1 MKTLA
6 AHPLPEEGFVG
17 MEIRGDLLTDKE
29 NAGAALLD
37 AIKELRGFQ
46 EVPIGTYRGFA
57 MSAFYEPF
65 QNTYILNLKGEM
77 THRVELGTDPRG
89 NLIRIENA
97 LNQMPNRLQ
106 AVQNQ
111 LATLEQQQEA
121 AKAEYGKPFPQEQEL
136 AEKTARLIELDLE
149 LNLDG
154 RNEPEVVPNDA
165 VAKAAPTIAD
175 LIHQK
180 DRPPITELLRMKPP
194 EHDTADRSH
203 THKIT
208 HEAR

>member
-97 LNQMPNRLQ
+97 LNQMPSRLQ

-154 RNEPEVVPNDA
+154 RNEPEAIPSDE
-165 VAKAAPTIAD
+165 VAKRTPTIGE
-175 LIHQK
+175 LMSRE
-180 DRPPITELLRMKPP
+180 DRPPITEILKMKQPFTDSP
-194 EHDTADRSH
+194 DESRHK
-203 THKIT
+203 THNR
-208 HEAR
+208 EAR

>member
-17 MEIRGDLLTDKE
+17 MEIRGDVLTDKE

-46 EVPIGTYRGFA
+46 EVPIGSYRGFA
-57 MSAFYEPF
+57 MSAFFEPF

-89 NLIRIENA
+89 NLIRIENSLA
-97 LNQMPNRLQ
+97 QMPNRLQ
-106 AVQNQ
+106 SVHNQ
-111 LATLEQQQEA
+111 LETLEQQQAA

-136 AEKTARLIELDLE
+136 AEKTARLIELELD

-154 RNEPEVVPNDA
+154 RNEPEAIPSDE
-165 VAKAAPTIAD
+165 VAKREDPLPKSA
-175 LIHQK
+175 
-180 DRPPITELLRMKPP
+180 RPSVLALLEQTPPPRETP
-194 EHDTADRSH
+194 EHPH
-203 THKIT
+203 HKSKSF
-208 HEAR
+208 ER

>member
-37 AIKELRGFQ
+37 AIKDLRGFQ

-57 MSAFYEPF
+57 MSAFFEPF
-65 QNTYILNLKGEM
+65 QNSYILNLKGEM
-77 THRVELGTDPRG
+77 THRVELGKDPRG

-106 AVQNQ
+106 SVQNQ
-111 LATLEQQQEA
+111 LATREQQQAA

-136 AEKTARLIELDLE
+136 AEKSARLIALDLE

-154 RNEPEVVPNDA
+154 RNEPEAVPNDV
-165 VAKAAPTIAD
+165 VAKRSPSITDFID
-175 LIHQK
+175 K
-180 DRPPITELLRMKPP
+180 ENRPPITALLKMKPP
-194 EHDTADRSH
+194 VSDTPHPQQKTKDQER
-203 THKIT
+203 
-208 HEAR
+208 